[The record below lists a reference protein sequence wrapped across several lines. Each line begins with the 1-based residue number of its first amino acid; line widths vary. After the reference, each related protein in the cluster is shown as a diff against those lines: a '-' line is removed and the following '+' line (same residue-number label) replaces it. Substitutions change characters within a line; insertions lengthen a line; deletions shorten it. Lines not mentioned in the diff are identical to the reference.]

1 MNRPNRCLL
10 ALLLATILVS
20 SVSASYIR
28 IGLYDGSVGQVTD
41 ITALCEDLFSFSP
54 TNVIPINFSGDSIVD
69 GYIAFSENTLQM
81 SYCDARTWAV
91 VPIGAFA
98 ADVFA
103 FQPRRLSVVHREG
116 QFDELL
122 AWDYGQ
128 IVLFD
133 LDDFEAQDVTMEFAG
148 ALCVSG
154 VCLSDSSNLDEATL
168 AYDGENWYLGL
179 GYITGFVD
187 ALLGPGVVRLTPLNV
202 VGSTADDAIVF
213 VFETDNTPP
222 VAEFTISPEAG
233 DSSTTFAFD
242 ASDSWDAEDEADS
255 LMSRW
260 DFDSDGSW
268 DTELSFDKVAYHSF
282 GSSGE
287 KQVTLLVMD
296 TDGATGSK
304 TSALVVSNA
313 RPTAAFVVAPE
324 TGTVGTVFSFD
335 ASGSSD
341 YEDATEELE
350 VRWDF
355 ESDGTFDTDFT
366 REKTAHHQYDRPRLY
381 TATLQVRDMQGGLGQ
396 TTDDL
401 EVANLSPSPCFMAT
415 PEEGTVITDF
425 EFDASCSSDT
435 EDSLDSL
442 RVRWDWDDDSI
453 FDTAFG
459 FDKTAHHLFG
469 TVGTHVVRLEV
480 MDSSGGSSVCLKNIR
495 VINTPPTAAFL
506 ASPNEGT
513 VRTAFSFNAS
523 LSSDL
528 EDPAPELLVRWD
540 FNSDGTFDTDFTTFK
555 TTSRSFSTPGQKTI
569 TLEVADTQDAR
580 STTTRTV
587 TVLNTAPTACFAF
600 TPATGDTSTEFA
612 FDASCTTDWE
622 STAGTLEFRWDFE
635 GDGTFDTL
643 FSDQPTVHH
652 KYESPGTKTVVL
664 ESRDEQ
670 GLSGQTSRSFFVAQG
685 NLPPTACFEI
695 EPQSGTTETAFE
707 FDASCSSD
715 PDSADTSQLQVRWDF
730 EGDGAFDT
738 AFSHTKV
745 AYFTFDTAGYK
756 TPTVEVMDEEGATDT
771 TNQRIFVQEMNS
783 PPVAC
788 FTYAPQTGNTA
799 TEFSFDAS
807 CSSDP
812 DGTFSTLKFRWDFD
826 GDGTFDTSYM
836 SSPTITHQFA
846 APGTWTVIL
855 EVIDAPGDTDTAQK
869 DVDVEAENDPPEAC
883 FSVTP
888 VSGDTA
894 TYFEFDASCSTDPDG
909 TDSTLQVRWD
919 WENDGVFDTSF
930 TTTKTASHRYPT
942 AGAKTVKLQVRDAH
956 GATDQT
962 TWTID
967 VEEGNVPP
975 SACFTV
981 TPAGGTTETDFEF
994 DASCSSDPDGS
1005 DSTLQ
1010 VRWDW
1015 ENDGVFDTSFTTMK
1029 TASHRFEEPGQP
1041 TIVVEVLDEGGATGH
1056 YAKQIT
1062 VESSGNS
1069 PPVAY
1074 FTVTPDTG
1082 TVATVF
1088 FLDAS
1093 GSSDED
1099 EATTGTL
1106 EVQWDFD
1113 GDGTYDTSYTVQ
1125 KTVTHTFEDPG
1136 AYDIVLRVKDPEG
1149 ATDTYTRRVYVY

>member
-1 MNRPNRCLL
+1 MNRPKSSL
-10 ALLLATILVS
+10 AALVLATILVS
-20 SVSASYIR
+20 TASASYIR
-28 IGLYDGSVGQVTD
+28 IGLYDASSGVDTD
-41 ITALCEDLFSFSP
+41 ITALCEGLFSFSP

-69 GYIAFSENTLQM
+69 GFIAFNASTLQM
-81 SYCDARTWAV
+81 SYCDAQTGAV
-91 VPIGAFA
+91 VPIGPFA
-98 ADVFA
+98 ADVFG
-103 FQPRRLSVVHREG
+103 FQPRRLSVLHRDG
-116 QFDELL
+116 QYDELL

-128 IVLFD
+128 IVLLD
-133 LDDFEAQDVTMEFAG
+133 LDGFEVQDVTMEFAG

-154 VCLSDSSNLDEATL
+154 VCLNNSSNIDDATL

-179 GYITGFVD
+179 GYITDFVD
-187 ALLGPGVVRLTPLNV
+187 ALLGSGVVRLTPFNIA
-202 VGSTADDAIVF
+202 GSTADDAIIF
-213 VFETDNTPP
+213 VRETDNTPP
-222 VAEFTISPEAG
+222 VAEFSISPETG
-233 DSSTTFAFD
+233 DSSTTFTFD
-242 ASDSWDAEDEADS
+242 ASGSWDAEDESDS
-255 LMSRW
+255 LMFRW
-260 DFDSDGSW
+260 DFNSDGSW
-268 DTELSFDKVAYHSF
+268 DTELSSDTVAYHSF
-282 GSSGE
+282 GSPGE
-287 KQVTLLVMD
+287 KRVTLLVMD

-304 TSALVVSNA
+304 TRSLVVSNA
-313 RPTAAFVVAPE
+313 RPTAAFVVSPE

-341 YEDATEELE
+341 YEDAAEELE

-366 REKTAHHQYDRPRLY
+366 RVKTAQHQYDRPRRY
-381 TATLQVRDMQGGLGQ
+381 TVTLQVRDMLGGLGQ
-396 TTDDL
+396 ATDEL
-401 EVANLSPSPCFMAT
+401 EVANLSPLACFTAT
-415 PEEGTVITDF
+415 PGEGTVITDF
-425 EFDASCSSDT
+425 EFDAACSSDP

-442 RVRWDWDDDSI
+442 QVRWDWDNDNI
-453 FDTAFG
+453 FDTEFG

-480 MDSSGGSSVCLKNIR
+480 MDSGGASSISLKSITVN
-495 VINTPPTAAFL
+495 NTPPTAAFL

-528 EDPAPELLVRWD
+528 EDPAPDLRVRWD
-540 FNSDGTFDTDFTTFK
+540 FDSDGTFDTDFTTFK
-555 TTSRSFSTPGQKTI
+555 TASRSFSTPGQKTI

-580 STTTRTV
+580 STATRTV
-587 TVLNTAPTACFAF
+587 TVLNTTPKPCFSV
-600 TPATGDTSTEFA
+600 TPAAGDTNTDFA

-622 STAGTLEFRWDFE
+622 STAGTLEFRWDFD

-643 FSDQPTVHH
+643 FSNDPIAHH
-652 KYESPGTKTVVL
+652 RFETPGTKMVVL
-664 ESRDEQ
+664 EARDEQ
-670 GLSGQTSRSFFVAQG
+670 HLSDQTSRSLEVEQG
-685 NLPPTACFEI
+685 NLSPTACFEI
-695 EPQSGTTETAFE
+695 VPQSGTTETAFE

-715 PDSADTSQLQVRWDF
+715 TEDSVDALQVRWDF
-730 EGDGAFDT
+730 DGDGIFDT
-738 AFSHTKV
+738 QFSHSKV

-756 TPTVEVMDEEGATDT
+756 LPTVEVMDSEGATDT
-771 TNQRIFVQEMNS
+771 TSHRIFVQETNV

-788 FTYAPQTGNTA
+788 FTFAPQSGDTA
-799 TEFSFDAS
+799 TEFSFNAS

-812 DGTFSTLKFRWDFD
+812 DGTFSTLRFRWDFD
-826 GDGTFDTSYM
+826 GDGTFDTSFM
-836 SSPTITHQFA
+836 SSPTISHRFET
-846 APGTWTVIL
+846 PGTWTVIL
-855 EVIDAPGDTDTAQK
+855 EVTDPPGDTDTAQWDI
-869 DVDVEAENDPPEAC
+869 DVAAENEPPNAC
-883 FSVTP
+883 FTVTP
-888 VSGDTA
+888 LAGDTA
-894 TYFEFDASCSTDPDG
+894 THFEFNASCSSDPDG
-909 TDSTLQVRWD
+909 SDSTLQVRWD

-930 TTTKTASHRYPT
+930 STTKTASHRYPT
-942 AGAKTVKLQVRDAH
+942 AGTKTVTLQVRDVH

-962 TWTID
+962 AWTID

-981 TPAGGTTETDFEF
+981 TPSAGTTETDFEF

-1015 ENDGVFDTSFTTMK
+1015 ENDGVFDTSFSTTK
-1029 TASHRFEEPGQP
+1029 SASHRFEEPGQP
-1041 TIVVEVLDEGGATGH
+1041 TIVVEVLDEGGATGR

-1062 VESSGNS
+1062 VGSSGNN

-1082 TVATVF
+1082 TVGTVF

-1099 EATTGTL
+1099 ESTTGTL

-1113 GDGTYDTSYTVQ
+1113 GDGTYDTSYTVE
-1125 KTVTHTFEDPG
+1125 KTITHTFEGPG
-1136 AYDIVLRVKDPEG
+1136 TYDIVLRVKDPEE